1 MRVRTTLPSFPTL
14 QGKREAILTVDEELN
29 LLDDALRR
37 LKVEYDVYFGGGAK
51 KPPQDTEWR
60 VQSLMKRY
68 ADTQK
73 LSFEQRFR
81 YNTIAQRYAIMSD
94 LWRQKLRV
102 REEGY
107 RRPQDALLAIQ
118 GLRTDEEHAA
128 AAALK
133 PTKKRAGQADEPFAI
148 ECRDPENEKDRLKDL
163 FEALVAAKEAA
174 GEASP
179 SANFESF
186 FSFVK
191 NKTKQIRQQFQ
202 CDTVEYRVEVEHNR
216 VALKARAKS

>member
-1 MRVRTTLPSFPTL
+1 M
-14 QGKREAILTVDEELN
+14 TVEEELN

-37 LKVEYDVYFGGGAK
+37 LKVEYDVYFGGGSK
-51 KPPQDTEWR
+51 KPPLDTEWR

-81 YNTIAQRYAIMSD
+81 YNSIAQRYAIMSD

-107 RRPQDALLAIQ
+107 RRPQDAQLAIQ
-118 GLRTDEEHAA
+118 GLRTEEEHAA
-128 AAALK
+128 AAALSRK
-133 PTKKRAGQADEPFAI
+133 NKRGQHEAEPFAI
-148 ECRDPENEKDRLKDL
+148 ECRHPEMERDNVQKL
-163 FEALVAAKEAA
+163 FEALATARTAA
-174 GEASP
+174 GDARP
-179 SANFESF
+179 SGSFESF
-186 FSFVK
+186 LSFLK
-191 NKTKQIRQQFQ
+191 KKTEQIQKECQ
-202 CDTVEYRVEVEHNR
+202 CDNVEYRVEVEKGR

>member
-1 MRVRTTLPSFPTL
+1 M
-14 QGKREAILTVDEELN
+14 TVDEELN

-51 KPPQDTEWR
+51 RPPQDTEWR
-60 VQSLMKRY
+60 VQGLMKKY

-94 LWRQKLRV
+94 LWRQKLRI

-107 RRPQDALLAIQ
+107 RRPQEAQLGVQ
-118 GLRTDEEHAA
+118 GVRTEEEHAA
-128 AAALK
+128 KASFSPK
-133 PTKKRAGQADEPFAI
+133 KKRPGSAEEPFAI
-148 ECRDPENEKDRLKDL
+148 ECQEPEAERDKVQTL
-163 FEALVAAKEAA
+163 FEALVSAKKAA
-174 GEASP
+174 GEQPAGS
-179 SANFESF
+179 FESF

-191 NKTKQIRQQFQ
+191 RKTEQIRRDYK
-202 CDTVEYRVEVEHNR
+202 CDTVEYRVQVENNR
-216 VALKARAKS
+216 VALKARAKR

>member
-1 MRVRTTLPSFPTL
+1 
-14 QGKREAILTVDEELN
+14 LTVDEELN

-37 LKVEYDVYFGGGAK
+37 LKVEYDVYFGGGSK

-60 VQSLMKRY
+60 VHSLMKRY

-94 LWRQKLRV
+94 LWRQKLKI

-107 RRPQDALLAIQ
+107 RRPQDKQLAIQ
-118 GLRTDEEHAA
+118 GLRTEEEHEA
-128 AAALK
+128 AAALSPK
-133 PTKKRAGQADEPFAI
+133 KKRGEHEEPFAI
-148 ECRDPENEKDRLKDL
+148 ECRDPEAECEKVRRLFD
-163 FEALVAAKEAA
+163 ALMTAKR
-174 GEASP
+174 ASGQPAP
-179 SANFESF
+179 SGSFDSF

-191 NKTKQIRQQFQ
+191 KKTEQIRKEFR
-202 CDTVEYRVEVEHNR
+202 CDIVEYRVETEQRR
-216 VALKARAKS
+216 VSLKARPKK